1 MEIDLLI
8 KNICEKES
16 EYQIYN
22 INIKGIS
29 LYNFIRQDLRTKYL
43 KLHGIK
49 CMDLVSAIDIRRTL
63 VSAFVSMYHVLNL
76 LFFPICRSN
85 VFIAFSRTDK
95 IGSYYCDKFTDPFID
110 SSNIGNDYIIFEHGR
125 GGIHHRPR
133 LHNSNIIYSDII
145 TIIAR
150 LISLFVSVFWRYKHK
165 KELTSLFSS
174 LYSIYDKEVINEK
187 QIVRSLLYS
196 LLYTK
201 QYKFLLKKIGA
212 KRIFAPVRPV
222 EEFIAARQLSLQ
234 CFEMQH
240 GVTYGETVLYSGY
253 SERMITPDFF
263 LAFGDNDPKNVY
275 GIEEDKIFNVGW
287 PLSEYILRVAG
298 TNVCNKKD
306 ILVISEPEVSEA
318 IISVVLKLAKENP
331 DNQFY
336 IRPHPHEK
344 YDEDQLHK
352 IHSLPNINI
361 QDNTINISVALQNF
375 QNIIGENSTVLYEA
389 LDLHR
394 KVGKLFFEGLHPIYL
409 NSNDKES
416 FWEIYSLADFSDFL
430 EGTNI
435 NKKARN
441 IYSRFDKDLFNSLIN
456 K

>member
-1 MEIDLLI
+1 MNTE
-8 KNICEKES
+8 
-16 EYQIYN
+16 
-22 INIKGIS
+22 G
-29 LYNFIRQDLRTKYL
+29 
-43 KLHGIK
+43 G
-49 CMDLVSAIDIRRTL
+49 
-63 VSAFVSMYHVLNL
+63 
-76 LFFPICRSN
+76 
-85 VFIAFSRTDK
+85 
-95 IGSYYCDKFTDPFID
+95 
-110 SSNIGNDYIIFEHGR
+110 GR
-125 GGIHHRPR
+125 HHKPR
-133 LHNSNIIYSDII
+133 LHNNNIIYSDII

-150 LISLFVSVFWRYKHK
+150 LISIFVSGFWRYKYK

-174 LYSIYDKEVINEK
+174 LYSIYDKEVVNEK
-187 QIVRSLLYS
+187 QIIRSLLYS

-222 EEFIAARQLSLQ
+222 EEFMAARQLNMQ

-253 SERMITPDFF
+253 PERMVTPDFF

-287 PLSEYILRVAG
+287 PLFEYILGVVGA
-298 TNVCNKKD
+298 NDCNKKD
-306 ILVISEPEVSEA
+306 VLVISEPEVSDA

-331 DNQFY
+331 DNRFY
-336 IRPHPHEK
+336 IRPHPHEQ
-344 YDEDQLHK
+344 YDENQLRK
-352 IHSLPNINI
+352 IYSLPNISI
-361 QDNTINISVALQNF
+361 QDNTINISVALQSF

-389 LDLHR
+389 LDLNR

-430 EGTNI
+430 ERTNI
-435 NKKARN
+435 NKKVRN
-441 IYSRFDKDLFNSLIN
+441 IYSRFNKDLFNYLIN
-456 K
+456 R